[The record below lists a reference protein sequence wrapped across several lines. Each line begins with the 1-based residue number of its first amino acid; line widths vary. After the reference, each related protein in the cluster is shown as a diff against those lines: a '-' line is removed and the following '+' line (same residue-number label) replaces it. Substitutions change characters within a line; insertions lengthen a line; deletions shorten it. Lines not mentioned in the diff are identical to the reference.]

1 MGKSSA
7 RRDGS
12 AMLQEKAYDRLLGW
26 KTKSKGSPVLLVEG
40 ARRVGKATLVAT
52 PDIVGRFWPVRQGVE
67 PAAKGFVRE
76 HQRIGV

>member
-1 MGKSSA
+1 MT
-7 RRDGS
+7 
-12 AMLQEKAYDRLLGW
+12 EFLGGRG
-26 KTKSKGSPVLLVEG
+26 SKGSFALLVEG
-40 ARRVGKATLVAT
+40 ARCGSKTTLVAT